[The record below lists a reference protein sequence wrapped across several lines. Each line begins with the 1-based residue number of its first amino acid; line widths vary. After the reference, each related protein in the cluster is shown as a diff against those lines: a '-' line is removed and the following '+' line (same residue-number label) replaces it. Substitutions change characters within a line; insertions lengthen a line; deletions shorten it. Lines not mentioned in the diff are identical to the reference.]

1 MVLCAAI
8 LVLALIALASIMVG
22 ARSIAPST
30 VIGAIFQFNG
40 SDEHIMVREL
50 RVPRTVVGLVVG
62 PALGLCGALIQGFT
76 RNPLADPG
84 ILGVNAGASFAVT
97 CAVAFAGL
105 TAPSQFVWFALLGA
119 FLFTVLVYAIGSIG
133 DGKASPVKLTLA
145 GVAIAAVLNGFTSAV
160 VIKNEATFD
169 VMRFWAVGSI
179 GGRPLDTLAVC
190 LPLIALGLILT
201 LICARP
207 LNALS
212 LGDELAVSMG
222 VKIRTT
228 RAMLVLAITLLAGC
242 AVTLAGPIGFLGLMV
257 PHIVRWIVG
266 PDQRWILLI
275 TALVA
280 PAFLL
285 LADIVGRIVMN
296 NGELRVGIVTAL
308 IGGPVLIALV
318 RRKEVSAL

>member
-1 MVLCAAI
+1 
-8 LVLALIALASIMVG
+8 
-22 ARSIAPST
+22 
-30 VIGAIFQFNG
+30 
-40 SDEHIMVREL
+40 
-50 RVPRTVVGLVVG
+50 
-62 PALGLCGALIQGFT
+62 
-76 RNPLADPG
+76 
-84 ILGVNAGASFAVT
+84 
-97 CAVAFAGL
+97 
-105 TAPSQFVWFALLGA
+105 
-119 FLFTVLVYAIGSIG
+119 
-133 DGKASPVKLTLA
+133 VKLTLA